1 MVGVLLGLKGPL
13 QADAADALAIA
24 VAHAH
29 TRSSTERLGIPRSAW
44 RRRR

>member
-1 MVGVLLGLKGPL
+1 MVALLLQLGGRL

-24 VAHAH
+24 LAHAH
-29 TRSSTERLGIPRSAW
+29 TRASVQRLGIPRSAW

>member
-1 MVGVLLGLKGPL
+1 MMGVLLGLKGPL
-13 QADAADALAIA
+13 QADAADALAVA

-29 TRSSTERLGIPRSAW
+29 TRASIARVGIPRTAW